1 MVLARGFALCADK
14 RTVGRIGLVIAH
26 AGAVFSTDLVRW
38 LSVLARF
45 LALCGARKNFLSLSL
60 F

>member
-1 MVLARGFALCADK
+1 MVLARGFAARVWALE
-14 RTVGRIGLVIAH
+14 RVGLAIAPV
-26 AGAVFSTDLVRW
+26 AAVFSGRPGAW